1 MHHRTRHRQ
10 VFVGFSGCVWLARNS
25 ERSCGDRT
33 SDAQTDTVRTSN
45 SKVMSSL
52 LLVRKCFLASSPLGR
67 HSLELRASVSRVF
80 SPIAR
85 DWLKIRF
92 CIGAASLRPCSVL
105 LEYLSYAHWLLRLST
120 SISRQT
126 NNHICSASYRKIS
139 AELCPDLRSRR
150 ERNKS

>member
-1 MHHRTRHRQ
+1 MRIVPHSVVVWIARRQ
-10 VFVGFSGCVWLARNS
+10 LVLLTCSRF
-25 ERSCGDRT
+25 
-33 SDAQTDTVRTSN
+33 
-45 SKVMSSL
+45 KVMSL
-52 LLVRKCFLASSPLGR
+52 LLRVRKCFLASSPLGR

-120 SISRQT
+120 SIYRQT
-126 NNHICSASYRKIS
+126 IIS
-139 AELCPDLRSRR
+139 VPPLIGRYQLNSDLTCEVDEKGTSLVQHGYGAVLTRSVDFAAW
-150 ERNKS
+150 NF